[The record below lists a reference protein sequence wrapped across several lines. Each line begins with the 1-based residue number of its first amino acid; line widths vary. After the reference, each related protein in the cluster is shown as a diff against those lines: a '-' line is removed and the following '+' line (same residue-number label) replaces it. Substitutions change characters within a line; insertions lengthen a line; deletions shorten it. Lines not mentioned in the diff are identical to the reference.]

1 MADPKFDYE
10 IKSDL
15 LPRPGAEA
23 WEFDVEWFIGGES
36 RGLERLMVS
45 RATKE
50 SVLAEVERRALQI
63 ANELQPREIPA
74 DVTALRNVRA
84 TVDLA
89 QVRSERE

>member
-1 MADPKFDYE
+1 MRLPKSSAAFGVD
-10 IKSDL
+10 
-15 LPRPGAEA
+15 
-23 WEFDVEWFIGGES
+23 WETGN
-36 RGLERLMVS
+36 VS